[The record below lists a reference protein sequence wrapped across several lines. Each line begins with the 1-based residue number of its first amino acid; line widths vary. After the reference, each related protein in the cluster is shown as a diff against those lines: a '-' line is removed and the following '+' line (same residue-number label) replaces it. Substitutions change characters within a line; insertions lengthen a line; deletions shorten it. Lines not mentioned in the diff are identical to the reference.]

1 MTTTI
6 QPLWKKITAV
16 VLLVLGL
23 IGLLTG
29 RTELGFIAF
38 HVIIFLACLD
48 WAKKYRASGKQS
60 KFFSVMSIV
69 LGILI
74 VINLFYTLF

>member
-1 MTTTI
+1 MTTTT

-23 IGLLTG
+23 LGLFTG
-29 RTELGFIAF
+29 RTELGLIAF
-38 HVIIFLACLD
+38 QVIIFIACLD
-48 WAKKYRASGKQS
+48 WAMKYRVSGKQS
-60 KFFSVMSIV
+60 KFFSVMSIM

-74 VINLFYTLF
+74 VINLIYTLF